1 MRALSESCRMV
12 QGSKQTFRCI
22 PSEQRTE
29 PKVGCAGPR
38 PILRDTSAGKK
49 PEQEWYRRGLR
60 AFVSYPKRQ
69 GRFLVDR

>member
-29 PKVGCAGPR
+29 PRRGSRLRRAR
-38 PILRDTSAGKK
+38 PIQRIRVPGSRNESGTA
-49 PEQEWYRRGLR
+49 E
-60 AFVSYPKRQ
+60 V
-69 GRFLVDR
+69 